1 MFSSFRRRGEVEDS
15 CRQKWESRFIKEGS
29 SATTIFDVRLNKERE
44 AALVINEKE
53 GPDQFIVFTYKD
65 NNDKSQELGKG
76 DFFFWKDKLFFTFE
90 DIDIVHDVNYK
101 KQ

>member
-1 MFSSFRRRGEVEDS
+1 MFSSFRRKAEVEDS
-15 CRQKWESRFIKEGS
+15 CRQKWESRFIKEGV
-29 SATTIFDVRLNKERE
+29 SATTIFQVRLNKERE

-65 NNDKSQELGKG
+65 SEDKTQELGKG